1 MTPLAIQLAGP
12 DDLPLLVD
20 AVPEPYEWA
29 VLPGPTV
36 EVWPVGGEPVRL
48 EVGDWLIR
56 DEQGR
61 LARGTAVTGSPA
73 DELTALRRVHSAA
86 AALEAEVLAAAA
98 GRMTDAHRDL
108 AQALASAAPYLTTH
122 PTTTEE

>member
-1 MTPLAIQLAGP
+1 MTPIAIRLTGN
-12 DDLPLLVD
+12 DDSVHLVVD

-29 VLPGPTV
+29 VLPGPAV
-36 EVWPVGGEPVRL
+36 EVWQSGEKPVRL

-56 DEQGR
+56 DGEGR
-61 LARGTAVTGSPA
+61 LARGTAVTGDPG

-86 AALEAEVLAAAA
+86 AVFEAEVLAAS

-108 AQALASAAPYLTTH
+108 AQALASAATYLPATP
-122 PTTTEE
+122 PTA